1 MQDAALFRNVG
12 RSAALLCRA
21 GFNSSL
27 MPVSAA
33 LGRVAGQGFYGVAQ
47 AAFYR
52 FEALLYSAAASGE
65 GYGEGAA
72 RYYGDGTRKEGTARV
87 FERLDAH
94 HFAEAGDDFVGYRKE
109 RLGRVVAL

>member
-1 MQDAALFRNVG
+1 MTMCAASCMRLSGCTNASAAPFRTIGNG
-12 RSAALLCRA
+12 AALLCRA

-27 MPVSAA
+27 MLVSAA

-65 GYGEGAA
+65 GYG
-72 RYYGDGTRKEGTARV
+72 
-87 FERLDAH
+87 
-94 HFAEAGDDFVGYRKE
+94 
-109 RLGRVVAL
+109 